1 MYQPSGN
8 YDVLLGLGIPSS
20 VSEALDQFLQ
30 EGFVEE
36 LSASI
41 IESFTKLNEGDAMKC
56 VQMMRDQCKDNNLSV
71 GIESLSMKI
80 KTRVALRN
88 LHFRINLS
96 CLFLS
101 SFGFSF
107 PLNVSLRKLKKLYHI
122 IFTYFSTEN

>member
-80 KTRVALRN
+80 KTRCHASMME
-88 LHFRINLS
+88 I
-96 CLFLS
+96 
-101 SFGFSF
+101 
-107 PLNVSLRKLKKLYHI
+107 
-122 IFTYFSTEN
+122 